1 MTDRSD
7 IDLKTARA
15 RLRERHDE
23 LVRLHQSGAEDRAP
37 VELDQTRV
45 GRLSRMDAL
54 QVQAMA
60 VATDQRREQE
70 LKRIDVALQR
80 IEAGDYGYCITC
92 DEESPAK
99 RLELDPAAVLCVD
112 CATDSAP
119 RA

>member
-1 MTDRSD
+1 MTDRTD
-7 IDLKTARA
+7 IDLEAAKNLLLAR
-15 RLRERHDE
+15 REE
-23 LVRLHQSGAEDRAP
+23 LLRLHESGAEDRAP

-60 VATDQRREQE
+60 VATDQRRELE
-70 LKRIDVALQR
+70 LKRIDVALERLQ
-80 IEAGDYGYCITC
+80 AGDYGYCMTC
-92 DEESPAK
+92 DEEIPAK